1 MADLTVHAEALISAV
16 ARAFYD
22 DECIVLIDVLIS
34 QKYLRDDDMGQRLN
48 LPPKK
53 LRSTIQFLQ
62 EENLVRVEEVD
73 DLAQGG
79 SQTTKFYYLDYNR
92 AVHSI
97 RLRLYLLRKQL
108 ETAELRARSNSYY
121 LCPGYKNRRCNGR
134 YTEEE
139 AQQRVDVS
147 TGLFICQECA
157 NAYENDPNP
166 PPIETYTLRLID
178 NAKDLRVAMDN
189 LRRLSVQL
197 SAKFIGNQQIRPG
210 IYDLLQKVRSGNN
223 GSKGG
228 SGNSST
234 APITS
239 NYPLENF
246 ALGIGSKRLAGT
258 GRTAGIRAKK
268 LEQQGVA
275 ESAAQAK
282 TYLVN
287 GGKLL
292 NGANRNDDVELLF
305 LKNALGHEIQFS
317 VERGSGA
324 RAQLLASKQQ
334 RRQKH
339 RYHRKLMDAAA
350 IRVGANLP
358 YHIRVEESRKRKA
371 LDAVIKKMKESKSGL
386 TTGPA
391 RTGAPL
397 HFLHDNI
404 GRVGQE
410 DHLEKNAINSFAS
423 ASAEINHVNSQEQ
436 SPGAVLIDD
445 EEIQRQQ
452 LSDEAR
458 MAAFQSQY
466 QLEVDRQAK
475 LLQLETIES
484 SSTFLSSPRHSI
496 MSDDETV
503 ISWEDGEL
511 VLM

>member
-1 MADLTVHAEALISAV
+1 MADLTVYAEALISAV

-22 DECIVLIDVLIS
+22 DECIVLIDILIS

-48 LPPKK
+48 LPSKK

-62 EENLVRVEEVD
+62 EEHLVRVEEVD

-97 RLRLYLLRKQL
+97 RLRLHVLRKQL
-108 ETAELRARSNSYY
+108 ETDELRARSNSYY
-121 LCPGYKNRRCNGR
+121 LCPGYKDRRCNGR

-139 AQQRVDVS
+139 AQQTVDTN
-147 TGLFICQECA
+147 TGLFACQECCKT
-157 NAYENDPNP
+157 YENDPNP
-166 PPIETYTLRLID
+166 PSLETYTLRLID
-178 NAKDLRVAMDN
+178 NTKDLRVAMDN

-210 IYDLLQKVRSGNN
+210 IYDLLQKVRGGVSSG
-223 GSKGG
+223 GG
-228 SGNSST
+228 TKSGPK

-239 NYPLENF
+239 NFPSENF

-287 GGKLL
+287 GSRT
-292 NGANRNDDVELLF
+292 NRNNDDVELLY
-305 LKNALGHEIQFS
+305 LKNALGHEIQFT

-334 RRQKH
+334 RRQKQ

-350 IRVGANLP
+350 IRVGATVLP
-358 YHIRVEESRKRKA
+358 YHIRVEEAQKRIAAA
-371 LDAVIKKMKESKSGL
+371 LTKKKLKESKNGASR
-386 TTGPA
+386 P
-391 RTGAPL
+391 GAPL
-397 HFLHDNI
+397 HFLDDNI
-404 GRVGQE
+404 GRSCLE
-410 DHLEKNAINSFAS
+410 DITEKKTADTNPPTATVVVAS
-423 ASAEINHVNSQEQ
+423 ENNNTNHESDM
-436 SPGAVLIDD
+436 VLIDD
-445 EEIQRQQ
+445 TEELRR
-452 LSDEAR
+452 LPDEVR
-458 MAAFQSQY
+458 MTQFQSQY
-466 QLEVDRQAK
+466 QMEVDRQAK
-475 LLQLETIES
+475 ILQLDTIES
-484 SSTFLSSPRHSI
+484 SSSSYVGSSPRHGI
-496 MSDDETV
+496 ISDDDTV
-503 ISWEDGEL
+503 IAWEDGEL
-511 VLM
+511 FCNSTQ